1 MAKHKKYA
9 GTCAGSLNVES
20 SSIVHKQGDIMK
32 RIGYLYEKIYDMENL
47 KLAHKNA
54 SKGKGWYKEVCMV
67 DADSEYYLNIL
78 QEQLIKQSY
87 NTSDYVIFERTE
99 GKKVREIYKLPYFPD
114 RICQWALLQVIEPV
128 LMKQLVRDTYSA
140 IPGRGIH
147 LALNRITIIIKE
159 DREGTKYCLKLD
171 VKKYYPN
178 INHAI
183 LKSIYRKIFKDD
195 KLLWLIDEIIDSTE
209 GEKGI
214 PIGNYLSQW
223 SGNLYLSPFDHW
235 IKEVKG
241 VKYYY
246 RYMDDMVILYESK
259 EFLHNLK
266 NEIEEFLMTELNLE
280 LKDNWQVFP
289 SAIRG
294 IDFLGYRIFP
304 DFVLLRKSTVKKL
317 KSRVREVNKYLKTHD
332 RMTHNQWCSL
342 NSYNGWLL
350 YCNSY
355 RLQQKYIIPLIVAM
369 EKFYKEVIQNEGKRN
384 TGVRE
389 AIRAG

>member
-1 MAKHKKYA
+1 
-9 GTCAGSLNVES
+9 
-20 SSIVHKQGDIMK
+20 MK
-32 RIGYLYEKIYDMENL
+32 RIGYLYEKIYDMDNL

-54 SKGKGWYKEVCMV
+54 RKGKGWYKEVCMV
-67 DADSEYYLNIL
+67 DNDNEYYLSIL
-78 QEQLIKQSY
+78 QEQLINQSY
-87 NTSDYVIFERTE
+87 NTSDYIIFEKQE

-114 RICQWALLQVIEPV
+114 RICQWALLQVIEPI

-147 LALNRITIIIKE
+147 LALDRVKTAIKN
-159 DREGTKYCLKLD
+159 DREGIMYCLKLD

-178 INHAI
+178 INHSI
-183 LKSIYRKIFKDD
+183 LKSIYRKIFKDN
-195 KLLWLIDEIIDSTE
+195 KLLWLIDEIIDSTP
-209 GEKGI
+209 GNKGI
-214 PIGNYLSQW
+214 PIGNYMSQW

-246 RYMDDMVILYESK
+246 RYMDDIVILHSSK

-266 NEIEEFLMTELNLE
+266 NEIEEFLLGELDLE

-289 SAIRG
+289 TAIRG

-304 DFVLLRKSTVKKL
+304 DFVLLRKSTAKKL
-317 KSRVREVNKYLKTHD
+317 KSRVRDINKYLKTHD
-332 RMTHNQWCSL
+332 LMTYNQWCSL

-355 RLQQKYIIPLIVAM
+355 RLQQKYIIPLKNEM
-369 EKFYKEVIQNEGKRN
+369 LKFYEEVILYESSRN
-384 TGVRE
+384 ARSG
-389 AIRAG
+389 

>member
-1 MAKHKKYA
+1 M
-9 GTCAGSLNVES
+9 
-20 SSIVHKQGDIMK
+20 HKQGDIMK
-32 RIGYLYEKIYDMENL
+32 RIGYLYEKIYDMDNL

-67 DADSEYYLNIL
+67 DEDEEYYLSIL

-147 LALNRITIIIKE
+147 LALNRITTTLKE
-159 DREGTKYCLKLD
+159 DRQGTQYCLKLD

-178 INHAI
+178 INHDI
-183 LKSIYRKIFKDD
+183 LKSIYRKIFKDE
-195 KLLWLIDEIIDSTE
+195 KLLWLIDEIIDSTS
-209 GEKGI
+209 GNKGI

-223 SGNLYLSPFDHW
+223 SGNLYLSPLDHW

-241 VKYYY
+241 IKHYY
-246 RYMDDMVILYESK
+246 RYMDDMVILHESK
-259 EFLHNLK
+259 EYLHKLK
-266 NEIEEFLMTELNLE
+266 DEIEEFLMGELDLE
-280 LKDNWQVFP
+280 LKHNWQVFP
-289 SAIRG
+289 TAVRG

-304 DFVLLRKSTVKKL
+304 DYILLRKSTVTRL
-317 KSRVREVNKYLKTHD
+317 KYKVREINKYLKTNE
-332 RMTHNQWCSL
+332 RMNYNQWCSL

-355 RLQQKYIIPLIVAM
+355 RLQQKYIIPLKEEM
-369 EKFYKEVIQNEGKRN
+369 EKFYKEVILYESSRN
-384 TGVRE
+384 ARSG
-389 AIRAG
+389 

>member
-1 MAKHKKYA
+1 
-9 GTCAGSLNVES
+9 
-20 SSIVHKQGDIMK
+20 MK

-67 DADSEYYLNIL
+67 DSDPEYYLTIL

-87 NTSDYVIFERTE
+87 DTSDYVIFERTE

-114 RICQWALLQVIEPV
+114 RICQWALLQVIEPI

-147 LALNRITIIIKE
+147 LALNRISTTIKT
-159 DREGTKYCLKLD
+159 DREATQYCLKLD

-178 INHAI
+178 INHDI
-183 LKSIYRKIFKDD
+183 LKSIYRKIFKDE

-209 GEKGI
+209 GNKGI

-223 SGNLYLSPFDHW
+223 SGNLYLNPFDHW

-241 VKYYY
+241 IKHYY
-246 RYMDDMVILYESK
+246 RYMDDMVILHESK
-259 EFLHNLK
+259 EYLHKLK
-266 NEIEEFLMTELNLE
+266 DEIEEFLLGELDLE
-280 LKDNWQVFP
+280 LKHNWQVFP
-289 SAIRG
+289 TAVRG

-304 DFVLLRKSTVKKL
+304 NYILLRKSTVQRMKYKV
-317 KSRVREVNKYLKTHD
+317 KEIHKYLKTHD
-332 RMTHNQWCSL
+332 IMNYNQWCSL
-342 NSYNGWLL
+342 NSYDGWLL

-355 RLQQKYIIPLIVAM
+355 RLKQKYIIPLKEEM
-369 EKFYKEVIQNEGKRN
+369 EKFYKEVILYESSRN
-384 TGVRE
+384 ARSG
-389 AIRAG
+389 